1 MSRQNKSSFVG
12 TLAISFSA
20 VGCAA
25 GLLLSVSTIVTHGH
39 GVDRGGNNSPDSR
52 YTATLRVSDSPEGSR
67 VVLTADQSLNSY
79 EAYRRGDRFYIEIP
93 LSYVPHPETVQGR
106 AFTDV
111 KVERFKQVTILSFG
125 LPRGGM
131 ARVEEWSDRLEIVF
145 VAARGR
151 VTTSAAPAARPTPV
165 ARRHV
170 TTLRSNDS
178 PQGSRV
184 TISSDQ
190 SLMEYE
196 AYRRTDKF
204 CLRIPATEVPR
215 VEAVRGRGF
224 ADVSA
229 QRSGSN
235 TLLSFRLRP
244 PGATARV
251 EQKENRLD
259 VVFTM
264 PGAQSPASHPTREVA
279 RNNAG
284 PVSPAGR
291 SVANLNSPPTMN
303 SLFDRG
309 TTTRSTLTPKPG
321 VTPKSSPAP
330 SPSPSAQANPSAV
343 SKVSPVDA
351 QQKVSA
357 SPAMNNAAS
366 QQPQGFTW
374 KQRLRSWILLAQL
387 NPVPV
392 AIGAGVLLLLIGLA
406 VFQRQRAKA
415 TRPVG
420 ALGVAKNSE
429 PAVQKPG
436 PAVSIHRAKPAEAA
450 APARAAPTV
459 TAASAPA
466 PEAQAVAP
474 VTSERHEHSTRT
486 SDEVRKLMAGGDY
499 DESVVASAD
508 SETRQLVGAELL
520 SALVGRNLQRRERA
534 RAAFMKH
541 GYFDDAAR
549 DLRIAESPNER
560 AAAARRLSFV
570 RDREATPHLVAAL
583 DDDSPEVRR
592 AAVEALMD
600 LRDPAAIAPL
610 NSLMQ
615 SENDRKVPRSL
626 IKHAIEA
633 CATTNADESV
643 SRPSASSLPQSASA
657 DVPAPVEIEREVI
670 EI

>member
-1 MSRQNKSSFVG
+1 M
-12 TLAISFSA
+12 
-20 VGCAA
+20 
-25 GLLLSVSTIVTHGH
+25 
-39 GVDRGGNNSPDSR
+39 
-52 YTATLRVSDSPEGSR
+52 
-67 VVLTADQSLNSY
+67 
-79 EAYRRGDRFYIEIP
+79 
-93 LSYVPHPETVQGR
+93 PHPEAVQGR

-111 KVERFKQVTILSFG
+111 KVERFKLVTILSFG
-125 LPRGGM
+125 LPRGGT

-151 VTTSAAPAARPTPV
+151 VATSAAPAAQPTPV

-244 PGATARV
+244 GATARV

-264 PGAQSPASHPTREVA
+264 PGAQSPASPPTGEVA

-284 PVSPAGR
+284 PPSAAGR
-291 SVANLNSPPTMN
+291 SVANLNSPPTIN

-309 TTTRSTLTPKPG
+309 TTTRSTPATKAGATPR
-321 VTPKSSPAP
+321 SSPAP
-330 SPSPSAQANPSAV
+330 SPSPPAQANASPV

-357 SPAMNNAAS
+357 SPAMNTAAN

-374 KQRLRSWILLAQL
+374 KQRLRSWVLLAQL

-392 AIGAGVLLLLIGLA
+392 AIGAGVLLLLIGFV

-420 ALGVAKNSE
+420 ALGVAKNFE
-429 PAVQKPG
+429 PAVKTRARG
-436 PAVSIHRAKPAEAA
+436 VSVHTAKPVEAA
-450 APARAAPTV
+450 APAGAASTV
-459 TAASAPA
+459 TAPSAPA
-466 PEAQAVAP
+466 PEAQAIAP
-474 VTSERHEHSTRT
+474 VTSDRHEHVTRAY
-486 SDEVRKLMAGGDY
+486 DEVRKLMAGGDY

-549 DLRIAESPNER
+549 DLRVAESPNKR
-560 AAAARRLSFV
+560 AAAARHLSFV

-583 DDDSPEVRR
+583 DDDSPDVRR

-615 SENDRKVPRSL
+615 SENDRKVPSSL

-643 SRPSASSLPQSASA
+643 SQPSASSLPQSASE
-657 DVPAPVEIEREVI
+657 DMPPPVEIEREVI

>member
-1 MSRQNKSSFVG
+1 MSTRNKSSFVG

-25 GLLLSVSTIVTHGH
+25 GLLFSVSTIVTHGH

-196 AYRRTDKF
+196 AYRQADKF
-204 CLRIPATEVPR
+204 YLRIPAAEVPR

-251 EQKENRLD
+251 EQKGNRLD

-264 PGAQSPASHPTREVA
+264 PGTQSPTSPSTRD
-279 RNNAG
+279 AG
-284 PVSPAGR
+284 PVPPPDRSAANRKNPPAI
-291 SVANLNSPPTMN
+291 NS
-303 SLFDRG
+303 SFDRG

-321 VTPKSSPAP
+321 ATPKSSPAP

-357 SPAMNNAAS
+357 SPAMNNAAN

-387 NPVPV
+387 NPMPI
-392 AIGAGVLLLLIGLA
+392 AIAAAMLLFLIGAV
-406 VFQRQRAKA
+406 VFQRQRAKRMRRVRA
-415 TRPVG
+415 R
-420 ALGVAKNSE
+420 GVAKKVE
-429 PAVQKPG
+429 PAVETPATTVSVHTAKPVDDELAG
-436 PAVSIHRAKPAEAA
+436 AAVSVAA
-450 APARAAPTV
+450 G
-459 TAASAPA
+459 TALAS
-466 PEAQAVAP
+466 EAQPVMP
-474 VTSERHEHSTRT
+474 VTSERHERVTRT

-499 DESVVASAD
+499 DESVVASPD
-508 SETRQLVGAELL
+508 RETRQLVGAELL

-643 SRPSASSLPQSASA
+643 SRPSASSLPQSASG